1 MILPCS
7 NGVTL
12 KREAVSMAAGFRATV
27 HLIAGTL
34 YDAPSEGRSGEGLA
48 QATGLSVRDIHYA
61 VDWLECSGYARVD
74 RALGGSPSLHL
85 FVAVAL
91 TARGRRAYEEQRL

>member
-12 KREAVSMAAGFRATV
+12 KREAVSMAAGFSAPV
-27 HLIAGTL
+27 HRIAGTL
-34 YDAPSEGRSGEGLA
+34 YDVPPEGCSGERLA

-61 VDWLECSGYARVD
+61 VDWLEGSGYARVD

-85 FVAVAL
+85 FVAIAL
-91 TARGRRAYEEQRL
+91 TARGRRAYAHQRL